1 MRLETGQNGSIITY
15 NEITPQIHPTVFI
28 CEGVKIIGD
37 VEIGE
42 DSSIWYNS
50 VIRGDVNYIRIGNQ
64 TNIQDL
70 CMLHVTRDT
79 HPLIIGN
86 KVSIGHAVKLHGAT
100 INDNCLIG
108 TGAVVLDGSVINSYS
123 LVAAG
128 SVVLE
133 KFVVPEGTL
142 VGGVPAKILRDLT
155 TQELERINQT
165 ADNYLRYVVLYR
177 SQL

>member
-15 NEITPQIHPTVFI
+15 NEITPLIHPSVFI

-50 VIRGDVNYIRIGNQ
+50 VIRGDVNYIRIGSQ

-70 CMLHVTRDT
+70 CLLHVTHDT

-86 KVSIGHAVKLHGAT
+86 KVSVGHAVKLHGTT
-100 INDNCLIG
+100 IYDNCLIG
-108 TGAVVLDGSVINSYS
+108 TGAILLDGSVINSYS

-133 KFVVPEGTL
+133 NFKIPEGTL
-142 VGGVPAKILRDLT
+142 AAGIPAKILRDLT
-155 TQELERINQT
+155 TSELERINET
-165 ADNYLRYVVLYR
+165 SENYLKYVVQYR

>member
-1 MRLETGQNGSIITY
+1 MRLETGQNGSIITF
-15 NEITPQIHPTVFI
+15 NGITPQIHPSVFI

-42 DSSIWYNS
+42 DCSIWYNS
-50 VIRGDVNYIRIGNQ
+50 VIRGDVNFIKIGKQ

-70 CMLHVTRDT
+70 CMLHVTHDT

-86 KVSIGHAVKLHGAT
+86 NVSIGHAVKLHGAT
-100 INDNCLIG
+100 LNDSCLIG
-108 TGAVVLDGSVINSYS
+108 NGSIILDGSIINSYS

-128 SVVLE
+128 SLIRE
-133 KFVVPEGTL
+133 NFEVPEGVL
-142 VGGVPAKILRDLT
+142 VAGVPAQILRELT
-155 TQELERINQT
+155 SLEMERVNDT
-165 ADNYLRYVVLYR
+165 AKNYLNYVVQYR

>member
-15 NEITPQIHPTVFI
+15 KGVTPNIHPTVFI

-37 VEIGE
+37 VEINE
-42 DSSIWYNS
+42 DCSIWYNT
-50 VIRGDVNYIRIGNQ
+50 VIRGDVNYIKIGKQ

-70 CMLHVTRDT
+70 CMLHVTHDS

-86 KVSIGHAVKLHGAT
+86 NVSIGHSVKLHGAT
-100 INDNCLIG
+100 LQDNCLVG
-108 TGAVVLDGSVINSYS
+108 TGSIILDGSVINSYS

-128 SVVLE
+128 SVVKE
-133 KFVVPEGTL
+133 NFVVPEGTL
-142 VGGVPAKILRDLT
+142 VAGVPAQIVRELT
-155 TQELERINQT
+155 SQELDRINET
-165 ADNYLRYVVLYR
+165 VRNYLNYVVQYR